1 MEYGPR
7 PPQKHQEDGSL
18 FILINLLF
26 PSEQI
31 GGVGVTAG
39 VLDVFLID
47 RVLREVTNV
56 DGGEVA
62 LFKLGEVLEV
72 LDESSGSIIVE

>member
-1 MEYGPR
+1 
-7 PPQKHQEDGSL
+7 L
-18 FILINLLF
+18 FIPINSLF

-31 GGVGVTAG
+31 GGIGVTVGVTAG
-39 VLDVFLID
+39 VLDLTVGVLDVTVGFLID

-62 LFKLGEVLEV
+62 LFELGEVLEV
-72 LDESSGSIIVE
+72 LDESSGSTIVE

>member
-1 MEYGPR
+1 
-7 PPQKHQEDGSL
+7 
-18 FILINLLF
+18 LF

-31 GGVGVTAG
+31 GVTAG
-39 VLDVFLID
+39 VLDVGVLNVTVGFLID

>member
-1 MEYGPR
+1 M
-7 PPQKHQEDGSL
+7 
-18 FILINLLF
+18 FIPINTLF

-31 GGVGVTAG
+31 GGIGVTAG
-39 VLDVFLID
+39 VLDLAVGVLDVTVGFLID

-62 LFKLGEVLEV
+62 LFEPGEVLEV
-72 LDESSGSIIVE
+72 LDESSGSTIVE

>member
-1 MEYGPR
+1 
-7 PPQKHQEDGSL
+7 L
-18 FILINLLF
+18 FTPINLLF

-31 GGVGVTAG
+31 GVTAG
-39 VLDVFLID
+39 VLDVGVLNVTVGFLID

-72 LDESSGSIIVE
+72 LDEPCGSTIVE